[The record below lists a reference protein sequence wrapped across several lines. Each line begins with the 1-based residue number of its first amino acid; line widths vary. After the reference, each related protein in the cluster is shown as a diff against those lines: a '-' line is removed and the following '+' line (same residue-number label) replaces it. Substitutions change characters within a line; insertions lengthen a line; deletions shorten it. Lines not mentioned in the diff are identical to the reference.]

1 MEYNVDKI
9 SSKIKNKKIKHK
21 IFKIVLLSI
30 LFILFIINLILSF
43 EENTHICGIYVFN
56 IISESMVP
64 TLDVND
70 VVVVKKCK
78 PTELQVGDIITY
90 EIDGRTV
97 SHRIIQITKDA
108 NVLITTKGDNNEV
121 QDPVPIKGDQVF
133 GKMLFRVRKIGK
145 IVGYIQNVRG
155 LINIV
160 IFIFIVYILIS
171 LKEQKKNTRKI
182 KRKKYEIKKLRDN
195 YHL

>member
-1 MEYNVDKI
+1 
-9 SSKIKNKKIKHK
+9 
-21 IFKIVLLSI
+21 
-30 LFILFIINLILSF
+30 
-43 EENTHICGIYVFN
+43 
-56 IISESMVP
+56 MVP

-133 GKMLFRVRKIGK
+133 GRMLFRVRKIGK

>member
-1 MEYNVDKI
+1 M
-9 SSKIKNKKIKHK
+9 
-21 IFKIVLLSI
+21 
-30 LFILFIINLILSF
+30 
-43 EENTHICGIYVFN
+43 
-56 IISESMVP
+56 
-64 TLDVND
+64 
-70 VVVVKKCK
+70 
-78 PTELQVGDIITY
+78 
-90 EIDGRTV
+90 
-97 SHRIIQITKDA
+97 
-108 NVLITTKGDNNEV
+108 
-121 QDPVPIKGDQVF
+121 PIKGDQVF
-133 GKMLFRVRKIGK
+133 GRMLFRVRKIGK